1 MNTTELRIDTGG
13 RHVLDLT
20 DRAAAFAAQAGTDG
34 LLCVFVPHA
43 TAGLAVM
50 ETGSGSE
57 EDLEEVLGRLLPR
70 DDRWSHRHG
79 SRGHGADHLLPV
91 FAGPS
96 LTVPVAGRP
105 PPARHR
111 AADLPG
117 RPQRLQPPVP
127 GAVQLPRR
135 LNGST
140 VSIWSQ
146 VPETRSPPSRSA
158 F

>member
-1 MNTTELRIDTGG
+1 VDTTELGIDTGG

-20 DRAAAFAAQAGTDG
+20 DRAAAFATEAGGDG
-34 LLCVFVPHA
+34 LLHVFVPHA

-70 DDRWSHRHG
+70 DDRWAHHHG

-96 LTVPVAGRP
+96 LTVPVQAGR
-105 PPARHR
+105 
-111 AADLPG
+111 LLLG
-117 RPQRLQPPVP
+117 TWQRICLVDFNDDNRT
-127 GAVQLPRR
+127 RR
-135 LNGST
+135 VRFSMLTG
-140 VSIWSQ
+140 
-146 VPETRSPPSRSA
+146 
-158 F
+158 

>member
-1 MNTTELRIDTGG
+1 METTELQIDVGS

-20 DRAAAFAAQAGTDG
+20 RAAAEFAAGVGGDG
-34 LLCVFVPHA
+34 LLQVFVPHA

-96 LTVPVAGRP
+96 LTVPVQAGRLLLGTWQ
-105 PPARHR
+105 RICLV
-111 AADLPG
+111 DLNEDN
-117 RPQRLQPPVP
+117 RT
-127 GAVQLPRR
+127 RR
-135 LNGST
+135 VRFSMLAG
-140 VSIWSQ
+140 
-146 VPETRSPPSRSA
+146 
-158 F
+158 